1 MSVEKFETD
10 EETARR
16 LDSQD
21 SLAKFRSLFYVP
33 DGEIYVDGNSLGLLS
48 KLAEE
53 TVLRE
58 LNEWKTLGVRGW
70 LEAKQPWFYLAEKL
84 GAECSKL
91 VGAKPEEVVAT
102 GTTTMNIHSL
112 VNTFYGSRRNRT
124 KIIADELTFPTDLY
138 ALQSLVKLRGADSD
152 SLILA
157 KSADG
162 RFLKEDSIIELM
174 DDDVDLA
181 LLPSVLY
188 RSGQL
193 LDMEYLTEE
202 AHKRDILIGFDCS
215 HSVGVVPH
223 HFDEWGVDFAV
234 WCSYK
239 YLNGGPGGTAFHY
252 LNKRHFNRAPAL
264 AGWFGYVKDKQFDL
278 KVEFENA
285 KNAGGWQIS
294 SPGILSSAP
303 LEGSLQI
310 IGEAGIENIRR
321 KSLELTSYLIYLV
334 DNLLSEEPYGFH
346 VGTPREPERRG
357 GHVAVEH
364 EEAMRI
370 SEALRARNVITDFR
384 PPNVIRICPSP
395 LYNCHHDLW
404 RIVQNLKEI
413 IDKREYDKFPE
424 KRKKIS

>member
-334 DNLLSEEPYGFH
+334 DNMLSEEPYGFH

>member
-162 RFLKEDSIIELM
+162 RFLKEDNIIALM
-174 DDDVDLA
+174 DKDVDLA
-181 LLPSVLY
+181 LLPSVLH

-285 KNAGGWQIS
+285 KSAGGWQIS

-303 LEGSLQI
+303 LEGSLQMI
-310 IGEAGIENIRR
+310 REAGIENIRR

>member
-10 EETARR
+10 EETARK